1 MAKMHSRKKGNARSK
16 KPAMAAKWVEY
27 QGKEVE
33 DLVLKLRKGG
43 MNSAAIGRL
52 LRDQYGIPSVK
63 DVTKKTI
70 GHILEEN
77 KLTPKMPEDLYNLL
91 KKAVELRNH
100 MEKHKKDYTSK
111 HGLELLESKV
121 RRLVKYYVRE
131 GKLPRG
137 FTYEPERAKLLV
149 ETEKS

>member
-1 MAKMHSRKKGNARSK
+1 MAKMHSRKKGNAGSK

-27 QGKEVE
+27 KDKEVE
-33 DLVLKLRKGG
+33 ELVLKLRKSG

-70 GHILEEN
+70 LKILEEN

-100 MEKHKKDYTSK
+100 MAKHKKDNTSK
-111 HGLELLESKV
+111 HGLQLLESKI

-131 GKLPRG
+131 RKLPRG
-137 FTYEPERAKLLV
+137 FTYEPERANLLV
-149 ETEKS
+149 ETEK